1 MRFREVRA
9 EGKKITKYFEI
20 INPAR
25 QNQVQVEG
33 LRVLHF
39 VLELSRSNDIT
50 TVDLKKATL
59 YAYSNSDYLCFE
71 KMLSVEQ
78 FTQITLYCNIHSYV
92 ENI

>member
-78 FTQITLYCNIHSYV
+78 FTQITLYCNILSYV
-92 ENI
+92 ESI

>member
-71 KMLSVEQ
+71 KNVTKL
-78 FTQITLYCNIHSYV
+78 
-92 ENI
+92 

>member
-71 KMLSVEQ
+71 KNVISWTVYTDNSL
-78 FTQITLYCNIHSYV
+78 L
-92 ENI
+92 

>member
-59 YAYSNSDYLCFE
+59 YAYSNSDYLCFK

-78 FTQITLYCNIHSYV
+78 FTQITLYCNIHSCV
-92 ENI
+92 ESI

>member
-50 TVDLKKATL
+50 TVDLKKVRCTHTVTAITFAL
-59 YAYSNSDYLCFE
+59 KKCYQLNSL
-71 KMLSVEQ
+71 
-78 FTQITLYCNIHSYV
+78 HR
-92 ENI
+92 